1 MAVREIKTTLSLD
14 GEKEFNRAISE
25 AGRGMRVMASEM
37 KAAAADFDVT
47 GDEMEYLGRKSR
59 SLNSQIEQQEKIIRA
74 LEGAVADSAQTY
86 GEASSK
92 TDGYRIKLN
101 NAYAAL
107 SRLKKEHEQTDK
119 RMEELGRDSERTGR
133 RLEQGIG
140 EAADDVSRKFDGMVN
155 KLDSD
160 LGSIKAMTSISAVV
174 DVAGTIGGAVKGA
187 YDGVKSLVDETAD
200 YNRSMA
206 FLKINAEQAG
216 ISFKSIEDMFV
227 SVSGITGDMD
237 ASIEG
242 LSNLLQIGL
251 NPSQL
256 ERTVRL
262 LSGIAIQI
270 PDTMKFENLAESLLE
285 TISTGEATG
294 QYAEYIDKLTKKTGT
309 DLETVNKALKN
320 AKKVG
325 DDAVVTSALA
335 FLEDGGALDAL
346 EKYKAE
352 KEDLIKY
359 FEAQAKLTDAQARLG
374 ETMTPAA
381 TAGIE
386 MVAGFVDKLTG
397 LIVSA
402 GEAIDKQKEKTK
414 ELQEENKE
422 FEESLEAE
430 TKLYST
436 IEELKEARKKAV
448 EAGDTLEIERL
459 DAELLLYTESLNQ
472 KAQEYGEGTEETF
485 TEGFKDGLTEDTS
498 DEDVKSWWEKLFSQT
513 MLDDTKSYGS
523 DIAKNIGDGIESN
536 AIYAVSKVNAMM
548 ADIQSALNRK
558 ITYPS
563 IGLPS
568 QTSTTSYAS
577 AGTSKTTIALDGKK
591 LGEATVDYNNAALG
605 QSLIRAE
612 TYG

>member
-59 SLNSQIEQQEKIIRA
+59 SLNSQIEQQEQIIRA
-74 LEGAVADSAQTY
+74 LEGAVADSAKQY
-86 GEASSK
+86 GETSSAA
-92 TDGYRIKLN
+92 DGYRIKLN

-174 DVAGTIGGAVKGA
+174 DVAGTIGGAMKGA

-200 YNRSMA
+200 YNRSMG
-206 FLKINAEQAG
+206 FLKTNAEQAG
-216 ISFKSIEDMFV
+216 ISFQTVKKMAVD
-227 SVSGITGDMD
+227 VSGITGDMD

-285 TISTGEATG
+285 TIGTGSATG
-294 QYAEYIDKLTKKTGT
+294 QYAEYIEKLAKNTGT
-309 DLETVNKALKN
+309 TIDEVNKALKN
-320 AKKVG
+320 AEKEGKS
-325 DDAVVTSALA
+325 AVITAGLS
-335 FLEDGGALDAL
+335 FLEEGGALEAL

-359 FEAQAKLTDAQARLG
+359 FEAQSKLTDAQARLG

-422 FEESLEAE
+422 FEKSLESE

-436 IEELKEARKKAV
+436 IEDLKEARKKAV

-485 TEGFKDGLTEDTS
+485 TEGFKDSLTEDTS

-548 ADIQSALNRK
+548 ARIQSALNRK

-568 QTSTTSYAS
+568 PTSTTSYAS

-591 LGEATVDYNNAALG
+591 LGEATVAYNSAAMG
-605 QSLIRAE
+605 ESLIRAE

>member
-59 SLNSQIEQQEKIIRA
+59 SLNSQIEQQEQIIRA

-86 GEASSK
+86 GEASAK

-101 NAYAAL
+101 NAYASL

-216 ISFKSIEDMFV
+216 ISFQTVKKMAVD
-227 SVSGITGDMD
+227 VSGITGDMD

-242 LSNLLQIGL
+242 LSNLLASGFEADEL
-251 NPSQL
+251 STAV
-256 ERTVRL
+256 ER
-262 LSGIAIQI
+262 LSGAIIQI
-270 PDTMKFENLAESLLE
+270 PDTLKFESLADGLQE
-285 TISTGEATG
+285 TIATRNAVG
-294 QYAEYIDKLTKKTGT
+294 QYAEYLERMGL
-309 DLETVNKALKN
+309 DLDTVNKSLANAGKEGQEAVESVALSFLSGHG
-320 AKKVG
+320 AEE
-325 DDAVVTSALA
+325 ALA
-335 FLEDGGALDAL
+335 
-346 EKYKAE
+346 KYRAE

-422 FEESLEAE
+422 FEKSLESE

-536 AIYAVSKVNAMM
+536 AVYAVSKVNAMM

-568 QTSTTSYAS
+568 PTSTTSYAS

-591 LGEATVDYNNAALG
+591 LGEATVYYNNAALG

>member
-47 GDEMEYLGRKSR
+47 GDEMEYLGRKSK
-59 SLNSQIEQQEKIIRA
+59 SLNGQIEQQEQIIRA

-86 GEASSK
+86 GEASAK

-101 NAYAAL
+101 NAYASL

-200 YNRSMA
+200 YNRSMG
-206 FLKINAEQAG
+206 FLKTNADQAG
-216 ISFKSIEDMFV
+216 ISFDTIKQMAIDV
-227 SVSGITGDMD
+227 TGLTGDMD

-242 LSNLLQIGL
+242 LSNLLKSGL
-251 NPSQL
+251 DAEQL
-256 ERTVRL
+256 ATAVER
-262 LSGIAIQI
+262 LSGAIIQI
-270 PDTMKFENLAESLLE
+270 PDTLKFESLADGLQE
-285 TISTGEATG
+285 TIATGEAVG
-294 QYAEYIDKLTKKTGT
+294 QYAEYLERMGIKLE
-309 DLETVNKALKN
+309 DANKAMKN
-320 AKKVG
+320 ASKYG
-325 DDAVVTSALA
+325 QDAVESVALA
-335 FLEDGGALDAL
+335 LLSGHGAEETLAQYLADSGDIV
-346 EKYKAE
+346 EYYKA
-352 KEDLIKY
+352 
-359 FEAQAKLTDAQARLG
+359 
-374 ETMTPAA
+374 
-381 TAGIE
+381 
-386 MVAGFVDKLTG
+386 
-397 LIVSA
+397 S
-402 GEAIDKQKEKTK
+402 
-414 ELQEENKE
+414 
-422 FEESLEAE
+422 
-430 TKLYST
+430 
-436 IEELKEARKKAV
+436 
-448 EAGDTLEIERL
+448 
-459 DAELLLYTESLNQ
+459 AELADASAELGRALMPIVTVGMEKMSEFLGLTADVINALNEVASNSDTIMGESKEEWWEPYQ
-472 KAQEYGEGTEETF
+472 QRTHTTGEDIGIL
-485 TEGFKDGLTEDTS
+485 EGFKKGFKETKDQISDFFDGIFD
-498 DEDVKSWWEKLFSQT
+498 DDDVDAVKQDGNQIGE
-513 MLDDTKSYGS
+513 
-523 DIAKNIGDGIESN
+523 DIAQNVGDGIYSKAEYASN
-536 AIYAVSKVNAMM
+536 ATRAMM
-548 ADIQSALNRK
+548 DGIQAELNRK
-558 ITYPS
+558 INYPT
-563 IGLPS
+563 IRLPS
-568 QTSTTSYAS
+568 TTGSTAYAS

>member
-86 GEASSK
+86 GEASAK

-187 YDGVKSLVDETAD
+187 YDAVTGLVEETAE
-200 YNRSMA
+200 YNKTMA
-206 FLKINAEQAG
+206 FLKTNADQAG
-216 ISFKSIEDMFV
+216 ISFQTVKKMAVD
-227 SVSGITGDMD
+227 VSGITGDMD
-237 ASIEG
+237 ATIEG
-242 LSNLLQIGL
+242 LSNLLASGFEADELSIAV
-251 NPSQL
+251 
-256 ERTVRL
+256 ER
-262 LSGIAIQI
+262 LSGAIIQI
-270 PDTMKFENLAESLLE
+270 PDTLKFESLADGLQE
-285 TISTGEATG
+285 TIATRNAVG
-294 QYAEYIDKLTKKTGT
+294 QYAEYLERMGL
-309 DLETVNKALKN
+309 DLDTVNKALAN
-320 AKKVG
+320 AGKEG
-325 DDAVVTSALA
+325 QEAVESVALS
-335 FLEDGGALDAL
+335 FLSGHGAEEAL
-346 EKYKAE
+346 EKYRAE
-352 KEDLIKY
+352 NEALVKY

-386 MVAGFVDKLTG
+386 AMSVFVDKLNEMVVSVIGTVEKLNTEDPVQNK
-397 LIVSA
+397 LIEWA
-402 GEAIDKQKEKTK
+402 DKLSGVDTK
-414 ELQEENKE
+414 ETYSQTGKNMVSEIVDGAESEEQNAETDMKTIGDNIGTYVNDGLNAQIDTVA
-422 FEESLEAE
+422 STAAAMYQAIEAE
-430 TKLYST
+430 
-436 IEELKEARKKAV
+436 
-448 EAGDTLEIERL
+448 
-459 DAELLLYTESLNQ
+459 LNKPITGPKVVMPGQ
-472 KAQEYGEGTEETF
+472 GSAT
-485 TEGFKDGLTEDTS
+485 
-498 DEDVKSWWEKLFSQT
+498 
-513 MLDDTKSYGS
+513 SYG
-523 DIAKNIGDGIESN
+523 GQGRLT
-536 AIYAVSKVNAMM
+536 VNV
-548 ADIQSALNRK
+548 N
-558 ITYPS
+558 
-563 IGLPS
+563 
-568 QTSTTSYAS
+568 SY
-577 AGTSKTTIALDGKK
+577 IDGKK
-591 LGEATVDYNNAALG
+591 LSKSTVETDSAAIGNA
-605 QSLIRAE
+605 IDRAI
-612 TYG
+612 TYGP

>member
-59 SLNSQIEQQEKIIRA
+59 SLNSQIEQQEQIIRA

-86 GEASSK
+86 GEASAK

-101 NAYAAL
+101 NAYASL

-174 DVAGTIGGAVKGA
+174 DVSGKIGGAVKSA
-187 YDGVKSLVDETAD
+187 YEGVNSLVEGTAD
-200 YNRSMA
+200 YNREIGK
-206 FLKINAEQAG
+206 LKINAQNAG
-216 ISFKSIEDMFV
+216 IEFEFVKDLAKDVAAITGDFDASLEGVNNLLGAGLNADELERVVNQLLGIVIKFPETTKFETLAEELRKSIGEE
-227 SVSGITGDMD
+227 GITGSLSEALTTLLPKGRKELELLNKAIAN
-237 ASIEG
+237 ASKEG
-242 LSNLLQIGL
+242 EG
-251 NPSQL
+251 P
-256 ERTVRL
+256 
-262 LSGIAIQI
+262 
-270 PDTMKFENLAESLLE
+270 
-285 TISTGEATG
+285 
-294 QYAEYIDKLTKKTGT
+294 KKTAVLSTLNNLG
-309 DLETVNKALKN
+309 LEET
-320 AKKVG
+320 
-325 DDAVVTSALA
+325 
-335 FLEDGGALDAL
+335 L
-346 EKYKAE
+346 EKYRAE
-352 KEDLIKY
+352 NEALVKY

-422 FEESLEAE
+422 FEKSLESE

-498 DEDVKSWWEKLFSQT
+498 NEDVKSWWEKLFSQT

-536 AIYAVSKVNAMM
+536 AVYAVSKVNAMM

-568 QTSTTSYAS
+568 PTSTTSYAS

-591 LGEATVDYNNAALG
+591 LGEATVAYNNAAMG
-605 QSLIRAE
+605 ESLIRAE

>member
-59 SLNSQIEQQEKIIRA
+59 SLNSQIEQQEQIIRA

-86 GEASSK
+86 GDASAK

-187 YDGVKSLVDETAD
+187 YDAVTGLVEETSE
-200 YNRSMA
+200 YNRTMA
-206 FLKINAEQAG
+206 FLKTNADQAG
-216 ISFKSIEDMFV
+216 ISFQTVKKMAVD
-227 SVSGITGDMD
+227 VSGITVDMD

-242 LSNLLQIGL
+242 LSNLLASGFEADEL
-251 NPSQL
+251 STAV
-256 ERTVRL
+256 ER
-262 LSGIAIQI
+262 LSGAIIQI
-270 PDTMKFENLAESLLE
+270 PDTLKFESLADGLQE
-285 TISTGEATG
+285 TIATRHAVG
-294 QYAEYIDKLTKKTGT
+294 QYAEYLERMGL
-309 DLETVNKALKN
+309 DLETVNKALAN
-320 AKKVG
+320 AGKEG
-325 DDAVVTSALA
+325 QEAVESVALS
-335 FLEDGGALDAL
+335 FLSGHGAEEAL
-346 EKYKAE
+346 EKYRAE
-352 KEDLIKY
+352 NEALVKY

-386 MVAGFVDKLTG
+386 AMSVFVDKLNEMVVSVIGTVEKLNTEDPVQNK
-397 LIVSA
+397 LIEWA
-402 GEAIDKQKEKTK
+402 DKLSGVDTK
-414 ELQEENKE
+414 ETYSQTGKNMVSEIVDGAESEEQNAETDMKTIGDNIGTYVNDGLNAQIDTVA
-422 FEESLEAE
+422 STAAAMYQAIEAE
-430 TKLYST
+430 
-436 IEELKEARKKAV
+436 
-448 EAGDTLEIERL
+448 
-459 DAELLLYTESLNQ
+459 LNKPITGPKVVMPGQ
-472 KAQEYGEGTEETF
+472 GSAT
-485 TEGFKDGLTEDTS
+485 
-498 DEDVKSWWEKLFSQT
+498 
-513 MLDDTKSYGS
+513 SYGGQGS
-523 DIAKNIGDGIESN
+523 LT
-536 AIYAVSKVNAMM
+536 VNV
-548 ADIQSALNRK
+548 N
-558 ITYPS
+558 
-563 IGLPS
+563 
-568 QTSTTSYAS
+568 SY
-577 AGTSKTTIALDGKK
+577 IDGKK
-591 LGEATVDYNNAALG
+591 LSNSTVETDSAAIGNA
-605 QSLIRAE
+605 IDRAI
-612 TYG
+612 TYGP

>member
-59 SLNSQIEQQEKIIRA
+59 SLNSQIEQQEQIIRA

-86 GEASSK
+86 GEASAK

-187 YDGVKSLVDETAD
+187 YDAVTGLVEETAE
-200 YNRSMA
+200 YNRTMA

-216 ISFKSIEDMFV
+216 ISFQTVKKMAVD
-227 SVSGITGDMD
+227 VSGITGDMD
-237 ASIEG
+237 ATIEG
-242 LSNLLQIGL
+242 LSNLLASGFEADELSIAV
-251 NPSQL
+251 
-256 ERTVRL
+256 ER
-262 LSGIAIQI
+262 LSGAIIQI
-270 PDTMKFENLAESLLE
+270 PDTLKFESLADGLQE
-285 TISTGEATG
+285 TIATRNAVG
-294 QYAEYIDKLTKKTGT
+294 QYAEYLERMGL
-309 DLETVNKALKN
+309 DLETVNKTLAN
-320 AKKVG
+320 AGKEG
-325 DDAVVTSALA
+325 QEAVESVALA
-335 FLEDGGALDAL
+335 FLSGHGAEEAL
-346 EKYKAE
+346 AKYRAE

-386 MVAGFVDKLTG
+386 MVAGFVDKMTDMLIEAGKVVEKWQVAAEKG
-397 LIVSA
+397 L
-402 GEAIDKQKEKTK
+402 
-414 ELQEENKE
+414 
-422 FEESLEAE
+422 LETSNDVE
-430 TKLYST
+430 
-436 IEELKEARKKAV
+436 EARKNLSTEAWSPGITTDGSEAKEEGKTDAEDYNNGVGEYFEKNPIVVPGWDEFNPGIETGAAETGKNLARALGDAV
-448 EAGDTLEIERL
+448 EE
-459 DAELLLYTESLNQ
+459 
-472 KAQEYGEGTEETF
+472 
-485 TEGFKDGLTEDTS
+485 
-498 DEDVKSWWEKLFSQT
+498 
-513 MLDDTKSYGS
+513 
-523 DIAKNIGDGIESN
+523 N
-536 AIYAVSKVNAMM
+536 AYYAVSKVNAMM

-568 QTSTTSYAS
+568 PTRTTSYAS

-591 LGEATVDYNNAALG
+591 LGEATVAYNNAAMG
-605 QSLIRAE
+605 ESLIRAE

>member
-86 GEASSK
+86 GEASAK

-101 NAYAAL
+101 NAYAAM

-187 YDGVKSLVDETAD
+187 YDAVTGLVEETAE
-200 YNRSMA
+200 YNKTMA
-206 FLKINAEQAG
+206 FLKTNADQAG
-216 ISFKSIEDMFV
+216 ISFQTVKKMAVD
-227 SVSGITGDMD
+227 VSGITGDMD
-237 ASIEG
+237 ATIEG
-242 LSNLLQIGL
+242 LSNLLASGFEADELSIAV
-251 NPSQL
+251 
-256 ERTVRL
+256 ER
-262 LSGIAIQI
+262 LSGAIIQI
-270 PDTMKFENLAESLLE
+270 PDTLKFESLADGLQE
-285 TISTGEATG
+285 TIATRNAVG
-294 QYAEYIDKLTKKTGT
+294 QYAEYLERMGL
-309 DLETVNKALKN
+309 DLDTVNKALAN
-320 AKKVG
+320 AGKEG
-325 DDAVVTSALA
+325 QEAVESVALS
-335 FLEDGGALDAL
+335 FLSGHGAEEAL
-346 EKYKAE
+346 EKYRAE
-352 KEDLIKY
+352 NEALVKY

-536 AIYAVSKVNAMM
+536 AVYAVSKANAMM

-568 QTSTTSYAS
+568 PTSTTSYAS

-591 LGEATVDYNNAALG
+591 LGEATVAYNNEALG

-612 TYG
+612 IYG

>member
-47 GDEMEYLGRKSR
+47 GDEMEYLGRKSK
-59 SLNSQIEQQEKIIRA
+59 SLNGQIEQQEKIIRA

-86 GEASSK
+86 GEASAK

-101 NAYAAL
+101 NTYAAL

-187 YDGVKSLVDETAD
+187 YEGVNSLVEGTAD
-200 YNRSMA
+200 YNREIGK
-206 FLKINAEQAG
+206 LKINAQNAG
-216 ISFKSIEDMFV
+216 IEFEFVKDLAKDVAVITGDFDASLEGVNNLLVAGLNADELERVVNQLLGIVIKIPDTTKFETLAEELRKSIGEE
-227 SVSGITGDMD
+227 GITGSLSEALTTLLPNGIKDLELLNKAIAN
-237 ASIEG
+237 ASKEG
-242 LSNLLQIGL
+242 EG
-251 NPSQL
+251 P
-256 ERTVRL
+256 
-262 LSGIAIQI
+262 
-270 PDTMKFENLAESLLE
+270 
-285 TISTGEATG
+285 
-294 QYAEYIDKLTKKTGT
+294 KKTAVLST
-309 DLETVNKALKN
+309 LNDLGLEET
-320 AKKVG
+320 
-325 DDAVVTSALA
+325 
-335 FLEDGGALDAL
+335 L
-346 EKYKAE
+346 EKYRAE
-352 KEDLIKY
+352 YEEIIKY
-359 FEAQAKLTDAQARLG
+359 YEAQFKLTEAQARLG

-381 TAGIE
+381 TSGIE

-397 LIVSA
+397 LVVAA

-536 AIYAVSKVNAMM
+536 AVYAVSKVNAMM

-568 QTSTTSYAS
+568 PTSTTSYAS

>member
-14 GEKEFNRAISE
+14 GEKEFDRAISE

-59 SLNSQIEQQEKIIRA
+59 SLNSQIEQQEQIIRA

-86 GEASSK
+86 GEASAK

-101 NAYAAL
+101 NAYASL

-140 EAADDVSRKFDGMVN
+140 EAADDVSRKFDSMVN

-187 YDGVKSLVDETAD
+187 AEGVNNLVEETAD
-200 YNRSMA
+200 YNRSMS
-206 FLKINAEQAG
+206 FLKTNADQAG
-216 ISFKSIEDMFV
+216 ISFQTVKKMAVD
-227 SVSGITGDMD
+227 VSGITGDMD
-237 ASIEG
+237 ATIEG
-242 LSNLLQIGL
+242 LSNLLASGFEADELSIAV
-251 NPSQL
+251 
-256 ERTVRL
+256 ER
-262 LSGIAIQI
+262 LSGAIIQI
-270 PDTMKFENLAESLLE
+270 PDTLKFESLADGLQE
-285 TISTGEATG
+285 TIATRNAVG
-294 QYAEYIDKLTKKTGT
+294 QYAEYLERMGL
-309 DLETVNKALKN
+309 DLETVNKALAN
-320 AKKVG
+320 AGKEG
-325 DDAVVTSALA
+325 QEAVESVALS
-335 FLEDGGALDAL
+335 FLSGHGAEEAL
-346 EKYKAE
+346 EKYRAE
-352 KEDLIKY
+352 NEALVKY

-422 FEESLEAE
+422 FEKSLESE
-430 TKLYST
+430 TKLFST

-536 AIYAVSKVNAMM
+536 AVYAVSKVNAMM

-568 QTSTTSYAS
+568 PTSTTSYAR

-591 LGEATVDYNNAALG
+591 LGEATVDYNNAAMG

>member
-59 SLNSQIEQQEKIIRA
+59 SLNSQIEQQEQIIRA

-86 GEASSK
+86 GEASAK

-174 DVAGTIGGAVKGA
+174 DVARPIGGAVKGA
-187 YDGVKSLVDETAD
+187 YDAVTGLVEETSE
-200 YNRSMA
+200 YNRTMA
-206 FLKINAEQAG
+206 FLKTNADQAG
-216 ISFKSIEDMFV
+216 ISFQTVKKMAVD
-227 SVSGITGDMD
+227 VSGITGDMD
-237 ASIEG
+237 ATIEG
-242 LSNLLQIGL
+242 LSNLLASGFEADELSIAV
-251 NPSQL
+251 
-256 ERTVRL
+256 ER
-262 LSGIAIQI
+262 LSGAIIQI
-270 PDTMKFENLAESLLE
+270 PDTLKFESLADGLQE
-285 TISTGEATG
+285 TIATRNAVG
-294 QYAEYIDKLTKKTGT
+294 QYAEYLERMGL
-309 DLETVNKALKN
+309 DLDTVNKSLAN
-320 AKKVG
+320 AGKEG
-325 DDAVVTSALA
+325 QEAVESVALA
-335 FLEDGGALDAL
+335 FLSGHGAEEAL
-346 EKYKAE
+346 AKYKAE

-485 TEGFKDGLTEDTS
+485 TEGFKDSLTEDTS

-548 ADIQSALNRK
+548 ASIQSALNRK
-558 ITYPS
+558 ITCPS

-568 QTSTTSYAS
+568 PTSTTSYAS

-591 LGEATVDYNNAALG
+591 LGEATVAYNSAAMG
-605 QSLIRAE
+605 ESLIRAE

>member
-59 SLNSQIEQQEKIIRA
+59 SLNSQIEQQEQIIRA

-86 GEASSK
+86 GEASAK

-101 NAYAAL
+101 NAYASL

-174 DVAGTIGGAVKGA
+174 DVARPIGGAVKGA
-187 YDGVKSLVDETAD
+187 YDAVTGLVEETSE
-200 YNRSMA
+200 YNRTMA
-206 FLKINAEQAG
+206 FLKTNADQAG
-216 ISFKSIEDMFV
+216 ISFQTVKKMAVD
-227 SVSGITGDMD
+227 VSGITGDMD
-237 ASIEG
+237 ATIEG
-242 LSNLLQIGL
+242 LSNLLASGFEADELSIAV
-251 NPSQL
+251 
-256 ERTVRL
+256 ER
-262 LSGIAIQI
+262 LSGAIIQI
-270 PDTMKFENLAESLLE
+270 PDTLKFESLADGLQE
-285 TISTGEATG
+285 TIATRNAVG
-294 QYAEYIDKLTKKTGT
+294 QYAEYLERMGL
-309 DLETVNKALKN
+309 DLDTVNKALAN
-320 AKKVG
+320 AGKEG
-325 DDAVVTSALA
+325 QEAVESVALS
-335 FLEDGGALDAL
+335 FLSGHGAEEAL
-346 EKYKAE
+346 EKYRAE
-352 KEDLIKY
+352 NEALVKY

-536 AIYAVSKVNAMM
+536 AVYAVSKVNAMM
-548 ADIQSALNRK
+548 ASIQSALNRK

-568 QTSTTSYAS
+568 PTSTTSYAS

-591 LGEATVDYNNAALG
+591 LGEATVAYNSAAMG
-605 QSLIRAE
+605 ESLIRAE